1 MLDLT
6 ADLSPSNDARSAR
19 GVERAIAPVWED
31 PPRYWQAL
39 TEATAHL
46 PAPVAVI
53 DREALRH
60 NAMDLLVRSGGLPI
74 RVATKSVRVRAVLDA
89 VLKLPGYRGI
99 LAFTLAEALWL
110 AETHDDIVL
119 GYPTV
124 DRAALERLFADEEK
138 AARITLMVDDLS
150 HLDLI
155 DSVAAPDARPQ
166 VRVAIDADASLRSA
180 ALGHVGVRRSAL
192 FTAGEVA
199 AFARAVVRRPG
210 FRLVGLQMY
219 EAQIAG
225 QGDDAGPDA
234 PLIRMVQ
241 ARSRHE
247 LRERRAA
254 IVSALADIAPLE
266 FLNGGGTGS
275 LEFTGS
281 DESLTEASA
290 GSGLLGGH
298 LFDGYRS
305 FRPAPASAFAF
316 DVVRRPASGIVTVL
330 GGGWI
335 ASGPPV
341 ASRQPLPVWPE
352 GLRTLPREAAGEVQT
367 PLQGRAAA
375 RLGLGDRVWFR
386 HAKSGE
392 PAERIDSYHLVSGGQ
407 VVDELLT
414 YRGEGKAFL

>member
-6 ADLSPSNDARSAR
+6 DELSP
-19 GVERAIAPVWED
+19 VPVAPEWED
-31 PPRYWQAL
+31 PARFWPRLSA
-39 TEATAHL
+39 ATGHL

-74 RVATKSVRVRAVLDA
+74 RVASKSVRVRAVLDA
-89 VLKLPGYRGI
+89 VLRLPGFRGI
-99 LAFTLAEALWL
+99 LSFTLDEALWL

-124 DRAALERLFADEEK
+124 DRAGLERLFADER
-138 AARITLMVDDLS
+138 AAQRITLMVDDPV

-155 DSVAAPDARPQ
+155 DSVADPAHRPEI
-166 VRVAIDADASLRSA
+166 RVAIDVDASWRSA
-180 ALGHVGVRRSAL
+180 LLGHIGVRRSAL
-192 FTAGEVA
+192 FTAGEVS
-199 AFARAVVRRPG
+199 AFARRVAARPG

-219 EAQIAG
+219 DAQIAG

-234 PLIRMVQ
+234 PLIRAVQ
-241 ARSRHE
+241 ARSRAE
-247 LRERRAA
+247 LRARRAE
-254 IVSALADIAPLE
+254 IVSAVSEVAPLE

-305 FRPAPASAFAF
+305 FRPAPAAAFAF
-316 DVVRRPASGIVTVL
+316 DVVRRPAVDIATVL

-335 ASGPPV
+335 ASGPAV

-352 GLRTLPREAAGEVQT
+352 GLRTMPREAAGEVQT
-367 PLQGRAAA
+367 PLQGRAATS
-375 RLGLGDRVWFR
+375 LGVGDRVWFR

-392 PAERIDSYHLVSGGQ
+392 PAERIDRYHLVSGDEII
-407 VVDELLT
+407 DELPT

>member
-1 MLDLT
+1 MLDLI
-6 ADLSPSNDARSAR
+6 DELSPVH
-19 GVERAIAPVWED
+19 GAPSVAPEWED
-31 PPRYWQAL
+31 PARYWPRLSAV
-39 TEATAHL
+39 TGHL

-53 DREALRH
+53 DREALRY
-60 NAMDLLVRSGGLPI
+60 NAMDLLVRAGGLPI
-74 RVATKSVRVRAVLDA
+74 RVASKSVRVRAVLDA
-89 VLKLPGYRGI
+89 VLKLPGFHGI
-99 LAFTLAEALWL
+99 LAFTLEEALWL
-110 AETHDDIVL
+110 AETHDDIML

-124 DRAALERLFADEEK
+124 DRAGLERLFADEQ
-138 AARITLMVDDLS
+138 AAQRITLMVDDLV

-155 DSVAAPDARPQ
+155 DSVAGPGSRPEL
-166 VRVAIDADASLRSA
+166 RVAIDVDASWRSSL
-180 ALGHVGVRRSAL
+180 LGHIGVRRSAL
-192 FTAGEVA
+192 FSAGEVA
-199 AFARAVVRRPG
+199 AFARKVVARPG

-219 EAQIAG
+219 DAQIAG

-241 ARSRHE
+241 ARSRNE

-254 IVSALADIAPLE
+254 IVAAVGAIAPLE
-266 FLNGGGTGS
+266 ILNGGGTGS

-316 DVVRRPASGIVTVL
+316 DVVRRPATDIATVL

-335 ASGPPV
+335 ASGPAL
-341 ASRQPLPVWPE
+341 ASRQPRAVWPE
-352 GLRTLPREAAGEVQT
+352 GLHTLSREAAGEVQT
-367 PLQGRAAA
+367 PLQGPAATS
-375 RLGLGDRVWFR
+375 LGVGDRVWFR

-392 PAERIDSYHLVSGGQ
+392 PAERIESYHLVSGDEII
-407 VVDELLT
+407 DELPT

>member
-6 ADLSPSNDARSAR
+6 EELSPTP
-19 GVERAIAPVWED
+19 VAPEWEE
-31 PPRYWQAL
+31 PARYWPRLSA
-39 TEATAHL
+39 ATGHL

-60 NAMDLLVRSGGLPI
+60 NALDLLVRSGGLPI
-74 RVATKSVRVRAVLDA
+74 RVASKSVRVRAVLDA
-89 VLKLPGYRGI
+89 VLALPGFHGI
-99 LAFTLAEALWL
+99 LAFTLPEALWL
-110 AETHDDIVL
+110 ADTHDDIVL

-124 DRAALERLFADEEK
+124 DRAALQRLFADEQA
-138 AARITLMVDDLS
+138 AARITLMIDDPV
-150 HLDLI
+150 HLDVI
-155 DSVAAPDARPQ
+155 DSVAGPGSRPEI
-166 VRVAIDADASLRSA
+166 RVAIDVDASLRSPL
-180 ALGHVGVRRSAL
+180 LGHIGVRRSGL

-199 AFARAVVRRPG
+199 AFARKVVARPG

-219 EAQIAG
+219 DAQIAG
-225 QGDDAGPDA
+225 QGDAAGPDA
-234 PLIRMVQ
+234 PLIRAVQ
-241 ARSRHE
+241 ARSRSE
-247 LRERRAA
+247 LRERRAE
-254 IVSALADIAPLE
+254 IVAATAPIAPLE

-305 FRPAPASAFAF
+305 FRPAPAAAFAF
-316 DVVRRPASGIVTVL
+316 DVVRRPTADIATVL

-352 GLRTLPREAAGEVQT
+352 GLRTMPREAAGEVQT
-367 PLQGRAAA
+367 PLQGRAATT
-375 RLGLGDRVWFR
+375 LGVGDRVWFR
-386 HAKSGE
+386 HSKSGE
-392 PAERIDSYHLVSGGQ
+392 AAERIDAYHLVSGDEII
-407 VVDELLT
+407 DELPT

>member
-6 ADLSPSNDARSAR
+6 DELSPVP
-19 GVERAIAPVWED
+19 GAPAVAPEWED
-31 PPRYWQAL
+31 PGRYWPRLSA
-39 TEATAHL
+39 ATGHL

-53 DREALRH
+53 DREALRY

-74 RVATKSVRVRAVLDA
+74 RVASKSVRVRAVLDA
-89 VLKLPGYRGI
+89 VLRLPGFRGI
-99 LAFTLAEALWL
+99 LAFTLEEALWL

-124 DRAALERLFADEEK
+124 DRVALERLFADEE
-138 AARITLMVDDLS
+138 AARRITLMVDDLV

-155 DSVAAPDARPQ
+155 DSVAAPGARPEI
-166 VRVAIDADASLRSA
+166 RVAIDVDASWRSPL
-180 ALGHVGVRRSAL
+180 LGHIGVRRSAL
-192 FTAGEVA
+192 FSAGEVA
-199 AFARAVVRRPG
+199 AFARKVAARPG

-219 EAQIAG
+219 DAQIAG

-234 PLIRMVQ
+234 PLIRLVQ
-241 ARSRHE
+241 ARSREE

-254 IVSALADIAPLE
+254 IVSAVTDVAPLE

-305 FRPAPASAFAF
+305 FRPAPAAAFAF
-316 DVVRRPASGIVTVL
+316 DVVRRPAADIATVL

-335 ASGPPV
+335 ASGPAV
-341 ASRQPLPVWPE
+341 ASRQPLPVWPRD
-352 GLRTLPREAAGEVQT
+352 LRTLPREAAGEVQT
-367 PLQGRAAA
+367 PLRGPNAAT
-375 RLGLGDRVWFR
+375 LGVGDRVWFR

-392 PAERIDSYHLVSGGQ
+392 PAERIERYHLVSGDE
-407 VVDELLT
+407 VIDELPT

>member
-6 ADLSPSNDARSAR
+6 EELSPTTVAS
-19 GVERAIAPVWED
+19 EWED
-31 PPRYWQAL
+31 PARYWPRLSA
-39 TEATAHL
+39 ATGRL

-53 DREALRH
+53 DREALRY
-60 NAMDLLVRSGGLPI
+60 NAMDMLVRSGGLPI
-74 RVATKSVRVRAVLDA
+74 RVASKSVRVRAVLDA
-89 VLKLPGYRGI
+89 VLALPGYRGI
-99 LAFTLAEALWL
+99 LAFTLGEALWL
-110 AETHDDIVL
+110 AETHDDIVI

-124 DRAALERLFADEEK
+124 DRAGLERLFADE
-138 AARITLMVDDLS
+138 AAAQRITLMIDDPV

-155 DSVAAPDARPQ
+155 DSVAAPGSRPEI
-166 VRVAIDADASLRSA
+166 RVAIDVDASLRSPV
-180 ALGHVGVRRSAL
+180 LGHIGVRRSGL
-192 FTAGEVA
+192 FTPGEVA
-199 AFARAVVRRPG
+199 AFARRVVSRPG
-210 FRLVGLQMY
+210 FLLTGLQMY
-219 EAQIAG
+219 DAQIAG

-234 PLIRMVQ
+234 PLIRAVQ
-241 ARSRHE
+241 ARSKAE

-254 IVSALADIAPLE
+254 VVAAVTEVAPLE
-266 FLNGGGTGS
+266 FINGGGTGS

-305 FRPAPASAFAF
+305 FRPAPAAAFAF
-316 DVVRRPASGIVTVL
+316 DVVRRPAPDIATVL

-367 PLQGRAAA
+367 PLQGRTAST
-375 RLGLGDRVWFR
+375 LGVGDRVWFR
-386 HAKSGE
+386 HTKSGE
-392 PAERIDSYHLVSGGQ
+392 PAERIDSYHLVSGDE
-407 VVDELLT
+407 VIDELPT

>member
-1 MLDLT
+1 MLDLIDGPTT
-6 ADLSPSNDARSAR
+6 ASPGA
-19 GVERAIAPVWED
+19 WED
-31 PPRYWQAL
+31 PARWWPRLSA
-39 TEATAHL
+39 ATSHL

-53 DREALRH
+53 DLDALRH
-60 NAMDLLVRSGGLPI
+60 NAMDLLVRAGGIPI
-74 RVATKSVRVRAVLDA
+74 RVASKSVRVRSVLDA
-89 VLKLPGYRGI
+89 VLRIPGYRGI

-110 AETHDDIVL
+110 SETHDDIVV
-119 GYPTV
+119 GYPSV
-124 DRAALERLFADEEK
+124 DRAGIARLAQDEFA
-138 AARITLMVDDLS
+138 ASRVTLMVDDPA
-150 HLDLI
+150 HLDFI
-155 DSVAAPDARPQ
+155 DSVAAPAGRAEI
-166 VRVAIDADASLRSA
+166 RVAIDADASWRSA
-180 ALGHVGVRRSAL
+180 ALGHIGVRRSPL
-192 FTAGEVA
+192 FTAEDVA
-199 AFARAVVRRPG
+199 RFAREIVRRDG

-234 PLIRMVQ
+234 PVIRFAQ
-241 ARSRHE
+241 ARSRDE
-247 LRERRAA
+247 LRHRRAA
-254 IVSALADIAPLE
+254 IAAALIDIAPLE

-281 DESLTEASA
+281 DESVTEATA

-316 DVVRRPASGIVTVL
+316 DVVRRPTADIATVL

-341 ASRQPLPVWPE
+341 ASRQPRPVWPT
-352 GLRTLPREAAGEVQT
+352 GLRMLPREAAGEVQT
-367 PLQGRAAA
+367 PLQGRAAES
-375 RLGLGDRVWFR
+375 LDIGDRVWFR

-392 PAERIDSYHLVSGGQ
+392 PAERIDAYQLVSG
-407 VVDELLT
+407 DEIVGELPT

>member
-1 MLDLT
+1 VLDLT
-6 ADLSPSNDARSAR
+6 ADLSPAAARP
-19 GVERAIAPVWED
+19 VVAPEWDD
-31 PPRYWQAL
+31 PSRYWNRLSA
-39 TEATAHL
+39 ATGHL

-53 DREALRH
+53 DREALRY

-74 RVATKSVRVRAVLDA
+74 RVASKSVRVRAVLDA
-89 VLKLPGYRGI
+89 VLALPGYHGI

-110 AETHDDIVL
+110 AQDHDDIVL

-124 DRAALERLFADEEK
+124 DRAGLEQLFGDEQ
-138 AARITLMVDDLS
+138 AAQRITLMVDDPV

-155 DSVAAPDARPQ
+155 DSVAGPGSRPEL
-166 VRVAIDADASLRSA
+166 RVAIDVDASWRSA
-180 ALGHVGVRRSAL
+180 LLGHIGVRRSAL
-192 FTAGEVA
+192 FSAGEVA
-199 AFARAVVRRPG
+199 AFARRVTARPG

-219 EAQIAG
+219 DAQIAG
-225 QGDDAGPDA
+225 QGDDAGHDA

-241 ARSRHE
+241 ARSRAE

-254 IVSALADIAPLE
+254 IVDAVSAVTPLE
-266 FLNGGGTGS
+266 FINGGGTGS

-305 FRPAPASAFAF
+305 FQPAPASAFAF
-316 DVVRRPASGIVTVL
+316 DVVRRPAPDIATVL

-335 ASGPPV
+335 ASGPAL
-341 ASRQPLPVWPE
+341 ASRQPRPVWPE
-352 GLRTLPREAAGEVQT
+352 GLHTMPREAAGEVQT
-367 PLQGRAAA
+367 PLQGRAAVG
-375 RLGLGDRVWFR
+375 LGVGDRVWFR

-392 PAERIDSYHLVSGGQ
+392 PAERIERYHLVSADE
-407 VVDELLT
+407 VIDELPT

>member
-6 ADLSPSNDARSAR
+6 ADLSPASSPS
-19 GVERAIAPVWED
+19 IAPEWED
-31 PPRYWQAL
+31 PARYWPRLSA
-39 TEATAHL
+39 ATGHL
-46 PAPVAVI
+46 AAPVAVI
-53 DREALRH
+53 DRDALRH
-60 NAMDLLVRSGGLPI
+60 NALDLLVRAGGLPI
-74 RVATKSVRVRAVLDA
+74 RVASKSVRVRTVLDA
-89 VLKLPGYRGI
+89 VLALPGYQGI

-124 DRAALERLFADEEK
+124 DRGGLARLFASEEA
-138 AARITLMVDDLS
+138 AARITLMVDDPAQ
-150 HLDLI
+150 LDLI
-155 DSVAAPDARPQ
+155 DSVAAPGRRPE

-180 ALGHVGVRRSAL
+180 VLGHIGVRRSAL

-199 AFARAVVRRPG
+199 AFARRIVRRPG

-225 QGDDAGPDA
+225 QGDAAGPDA
-234 PLIRMVQ
+234 PLIRLVQ
-241 ARSRHE
+241 AQSRSE
-247 LRERRAA
+247 LRDRRAE
-254 IVSALADIAPLE
+254 IVAALREVAHLE

-305 FRPAPASAFAF
+305 FLPAPAAAFAF
-316 DVVRRPASGIVTVL
+316 DVVRRPARDIATVL

-335 ASGPPV
+335 ASGPAL
-341 ASRQPLPVWPE
+341 ASRQPRPVWPD
-352 GLRTLPREAAGEVQT
+352 GLRTMPREAAGEVQT
-367 PLQGRAAA
+367 PVQGPRAEQ
-375 RLGLGDRVWFR
+375 LGIGDRVWFR

-392 PAERIDSYHLVSGGQ
+392 PAERIEHYHLVSGDE
-407 VVDELLT
+407 VVDELPT

>member
-6 ADLSPSNDARSAR
+6 AELSPIEARHP
-19 GVERAIAPVWED
+19 VAPEWDD
-31 PPRYWQAL
+31 PARYWSRLSA
-39 TEATAHL
+39 ATGHL

-53 DREALRH
+53 DREALRF
-60 NAMDLLVRSGGLPI
+60 NAMDLLARSGGLPI
-74 RVATKSVRVRAVLDA
+74 RVASKSVRVRAVLDA
-89 VLKLPGYRGI
+89 VLALPGYHGI

-110 AETHDDIVL
+110 AADHDDIML

-124 DRAALERLFADEEK
+124 DRAGLAQLFADED
-138 AARITLMVDDLS
+138 AARRITLMVDDPA
-150 HLDLI
+150 HLDVI
-155 DSVAAPDARPQ
+155 DSVAAPGSRPEI
-166 VRVAIDADASLRSA
+166 RVAIDVDASWRSA
-180 ALGHVGVRRSAL
+180 LLGHIGVRRSAL

-199 AFARAVVRRPG
+199 AFARRVVARPG

-219 EAQIAG
+219 DAQIAG

-234 PLIRMVQ
+234 PLIRLVQ
-241 ARSRHE
+241 ARSRTE

-254 IVSALADIAPLE
+254 IVAAVAEVAALEL
-266 FLNGGGTGS
+266 LNGGGTGS
-275 LEFTGS
+275 LEFSGS

-316 DVVRRPASGIVTVL
+316 DVVRRPAADIATVL

-335 ASGPPV
+335 ASGPAV
-341 ASRQPLPVWPE
+341 ASRQPLPVWPQ

-367 PLQGRAAA
+367 PLQGRAAE
-375 RLGLGDRVWFR
+375 RLGVGDRVWFR

-392 PAERIDSYHLVSGGQ
+392 PAERTDRYHLVSGDE
-407 VVDELLT
+407 VIDELPT

>member
-6 ADLSPSNDARSAR
+6 ASQTTAEARAWDEPAR
-19 GVERAIAPVWED
+19 WW
-31 PPRYWQAL
+31 PRL
-39 TEATAHL
+39 TAATAHL

-53 DREALRH
+53 DIDALRH
-60 NAMDLLVRSGGLPI
+60 NAMDLLVRAGGIPI
-74 RVATKSVRVRAVLDA
+74 RVASKSVRVRSVLDA
-89 VLKLPGYRGI
+89 VLQLPGYRGI
-99 LAFTLAEALWL
+99 LSYSLAEALWL

-124 DRAALERLFADEEK
+124 DRAALERLVHDE
-138 AARITLMVDDLS
+138 AAASRITLMVDDIA
-150 HLDLI
+150 HLDFV
-155 DSVAAPDARPQ
+155 DSIAGPDRRETI
-166 VRVAIDADASLRSA
+166 RVAIDADASWRSG
-180 ALGHVGVRRSAL
+180 ALGHIGVRRSPL
-192 FTAGEVA
+192 FTASDVTR
-199 AFARAVVRRPG
+199 FAREVLARPG

-225 QGDDAGPDA
+225 QGDNGSDA

-241 ARSRHE
+241 ARSRAE
-247 LRERRAA
+247 LRTRRAEIA
-254 IVSALADIAPLE
+254 DALTDIAPLE

-281 DESLTEASA
+281 DESVTEASA

-316 DVVRRPASGIVTVL
+316 DVVRRPAADIATVL

-335 ASGPPV
+335 ASGPAV
-341 ASRQPLPVWPE
+341 ASRQPRAVWPN
-352 GLRTLPREAAGEVQT
+352 GLHTMPREAAGEVQT

-375 RLGLGDRVWFR
+375 ELAVGDRVWFR

-392 PAERIDSYHLVSGGQ
+392 PAEHIEKYHLVSGAE
-407 VVDELLT
+407 VIDELPT

>member
-6 ADLSPSNDARSAR
+6 AELSPAP
-19 GVERAIAPVWED
+19 IAPEWEQ
-31 PPRYWQAL
+31 PARYWARL
-39 TEATAHL
+39 SAATGHL

-60 NAMDLLVRSGGLPI
+60 NAMDMLVRSGGLPI
-74 RVATKSVRVRAVLDA
+74 RVASKSVRVRAVLDA
-89 VLKLPGYRGI
+89 VLALPGYRGI

-110 AETHDDIVL
+110 AETHDDIVI

-124 DRAALERLFADEEK
+124 DRASLERFFADEQ
-138 AARITLMVDDLS
+138 AAQRITLMVDDPV

-155 DSVAAPDARPQ
+155 DSVAGPGDRPEI
-166 VRVAIDADASLRSA
+166 RVAIDVDASWRSSL
-180 ALGHVGVRRSAL
+180 LGHIGVRRSAL
-192 FTAGEVA
+192 FTPGEVV
-199 AFARAVVRRPG
+199 AFARTVAARPG
-210 FRLVGLQMY
+210 FRLTGLQMY
-219 EAQIAG
+219 DAQIAG

-241 ARSRHE
+241 ARSMAE

-254 IVSALADIAPLE
+254 IVTAVTEVAPLE

-305 FRPAPASAFAF
+305 FRPAPAAAFAF
-316 DVVRRPASGIVTVL
+316 DVVRRPAADIATVL

-341 ASRQPLPVWPE
+341 ASRQPLPVWPS

-367 PLQGRAAA
+367 PLQGPAATT
-375 RLGLGDRVWFR
+375 LGVGDRVWFR

-392 PAERIDSYHLVSGGQ
+392 AAERVETYHLVSGDE
-407 VVDELLT
+407 VIDELPT

>member
-6 ADLSPSNDARSAR
+6 ADLSPASEQSP
-19 GVERAIAPVWED
+19 VAPEWHD
-31 PPRYWQAL
+31 PARYWPRLSA
-39 TEATAHL
+39 ATGHL

-53 DREALRH
+53 HREALRH
-60 NAMDLLVRSGGLPI
+60 NALDMLVRAGGLPI
-74 RVATKSVRVRAVLDA
+74 RVASKSVRVRAVLDA
-89 VLKLPGYRGI
+89 VLQLPGYRGI
-99 LAFTLAEALWL
+99 LAFTLPEALWL
-110 AETHDDIVL
+110 AETHDDIVI

-124 DRAALERLFADEEK
+124 DRAALSELFASEQ
-138 AARITLMVDDLS
+138 AARRITLMVDDPA

-155 DSVAAPDARPQ
+155 DSVAPPGRRPEI
-166 VRVAIDADASLRSA
+166 RVAIDADASLRSA
-180 ALGHVGVRRSAL
+180 ALGHIGVRRSAL

-199 AFARAVVRRPG
+199 AFARTIVRRPG

-234 PLIRMVQ
+234 PVIRLVQ
-241 ARSRHE
+241 ARSRAE
-247 LRERRAA
+247 LRERRAE
-254 IVSALADIAPLE
+254 IVGALTGIAHLE

-305 FRPAPASAFAF
+305 FRPAPAAAFAF
-316 DVVRRPASGIVTVL
+316 DVVRRPAADIATVL

-335 ASGPPV
+335 ASGPAV
-341 ASRQPLPVWPE
+341 TSRQPRPVWPD
-352 GLRTLPREAAGEVQT
+352 GLRTLSREAAGEVQT
-367 PLQGRAAA
+367 PLQGPKAAT
-375 RLGLGDRVWFR
+375 LGVGDRVWFR

-392 PAERIDSYHLVSGGQ
+392 PAERIDSYHLVSGDE
-407 VVDELLT
+407 VVDELPT

>member
-1 MLDLT
+1 MLDLIDGPTT
-6 ADLSPSNDARSAR
+6 ATP
-19 GVERAIAPVWED
+19 RAWED
-31 PPRYWQAL
+31 PARWWPRLNA
-39 TEATAHL
+39 ATAHL

-53 DREALRH
+53 DIDALRH
-60 NAMDLLVRSGGLPI
+60 NAMDLLVRAGGIPI
-74 RVATKSVRVRAVLDA
+74 RVASKSVRVRAVLDA
-89 VLKLPGYRGI
+89 VLRIPGYRGI
-99 LAFTLAEALWL
+99 LAFTLDEALWL
-110 AETHDDIVL
+110 AGTHDDIVV
-119 GYPTV
+119 GYPSV
-124 DRAALERLFADEEK
+124 DRAAIARLAHDES
-138 AARITLMVDDLS
+138 AASRVTLMVDDPA

-155 DSVAAPDARPQ
+155 DAVAAPHTRPEI
-166 VRVAIDADASLRSA
+166 RVAIDADASWRSA
-180 ALGHVGVRRSAL
+180 ALGHIGVRRSPL
-192 FTAGEVA
+192 FAADDVA
-199 AFARAVVRRPG
+199 RFAREIVERDG

-234 PLIRMVQ
+234 PVIRFAQ
-241 ARSRHE
+241 ARSREE
-247 LRERRAA
+247 LRHRRAA
-254 IVSALADIAPLE
+254 IATALLDIAPLE

-281 DESLTEASA
+281 DESVTEATA

-316 DVVRRPASGIVTVL
+316 DVVRRPAADIVTVL

-335 ASGPPV
+335 ASGPAV
-341 ASRQPLPVWPE
+341 ASRQPRPVWPA
-352 GLRTLPREAAGEVQT
+352 GLRTMPREAAGEVQT

-375 RLGLGDRVWFR
+375 ALDVGDRVWFR

-392 PAERIDSYHLVSGGQ
+392 PAERIDAYRLVSGDT
-407 VVDELLT
+407 VIDELRT

>member
-6 ADLSPSNDARSAR
+6 EELSPVP
-19 GVERAIAPVWED
+19 GAPVVAPEWQD
-31 PPRYWQAL
+31 PARYWPRLSA
-39 TEATAHL
+39 ATQHL

-53 DREALRH
+53 DREALRY
-60 NAMDLLVRSGGLPI
+60 NAMDMLVRSGGLPI
-74 RVATKSVRVRAVLDA
+74 RVASKSVRVRAVLDA
-89 VLKLPGYRGI
+89 VLKLPGFRGF

-119 GYPTV
+119 AYPTV
-124 DRAALERLFADEEK
+124 DRTSLESLFADEQ
-138 AARITLMVDDLS
+138 AARRITLMVDDPA

-155 DSVAAPDARPQ
+155 DSIKGPGERPEI
-166 VRVAIDADASLRSA
+166 RVAVDVDASWKSSV
-180 ALGHVGVRRSAL
+180 LGHIGVRRSAL

-199 AFARAVVRRPG
+199 GFARKVIARPG

-219 EAQIAG
+219 DAQIAG
-225 QGDDAGPDA
+225 QGDDAGSDA

-241 ARSRHE
+241 ARSRAE

-254 IVSALADIAPLE
+254 IVEAVTALAPME

-305 FRPAPASAFAF
+305 FQPAPASAFAF
-316 DVVRRPASGIVTVL
+316 DVVRRPARDIATVL

-335 ASGPPV
+335 ASGPAV
-341 ASRQPLPVWPE
+341 ASRQPKPVWPQ
-352 GLRTLPREAAGEVQT
+352 GLRTLTREAAGEVQT
-367 PLQGRAAA
+367 PLQGPAATA
-375 RLGLGDRVWFR
+375 LGVGERVWFR

-392 PAERIDSYHLVSGGQ
+392 PAERIERYHLVSGDEII
-407 VVDELLT
+407 DELPT

>member
-6 ADLSPSNDARSAR
+6 ADLSPAAARP
-19 GVERAIAPVWED
+19 VVAPEWDD
-31 PPRYWQAL
+31 PSRYWNRLSA
-39 TEATAHL
+39 ATGHL

-53 DREALRH
+53 DREALRY

-74 RVATKSVRVRAVLDA
+74 RVASKSVRVRAVLDA
-89 VLKLPGYRGI
+89 VLALPGYQGI

-110 AETHDDIVL
+110 AQDHDDIVL

-124 DRAALERLFADEEK
+124 DRAGLEQLLGDEQ
-138 AARITLMVDDLS
+138 AAQRITLMVDDPV

-155 DSVAAPDARPQ
+155 DSVAGPGSRPEL
-166 VRVAIDADASLRSA
+166 RVAIDVDASWRSA
-180 ALGHVGVRRSAL
+180 LLGHIGVRRSAL
-192 FTAGEVA
+192 FSAGEVA
-199 AFARAVVRRPG
+199 AFARRVAARPG

-219 EAQIAG
+219 DAQIAG

-241 ARSRHE
+241 ARSRAE

-254 IVSALADIAPLE
+254 IADAVSAVTPLE
-266 FLNGGGTGS
+266 FINGGGTGS

-305 FRPAPASAFAF
+305 FQPAPASAFAF
-316 DVVRRPASGIVTVL
+316 DVVRRPAPDIATVL

-335 ASGPPV
+335 ASGPAL
-341 ASRQPLPVWPE
+341 ASRQPRPVWPA
-352 GLRTLPREAAGEVQT
+352 GLHTLPREAAGEVQT
-367 PLQGRAAA
+367 PLQGRAATG
-375 RLGLGDRVWFR
+375 LGVGDRVWFR

-392 PAERIDSYHLVSGGQ
+392 PAERIESYHLVSGDE
-407 VVDELLT
+407 VIDELPT

>member
-6 ADLSPSNDARSAR
+6 ADLSRTAAPSRDWDNPALWWPRLSDATS
-19 GVERAIAPVWED
+19 
-31 PPRYWQAL
+31 
-39 TEATAHL
+39 HL
-46 PAPVAVI
+46 AAPVAVI
-53 DREALRH
+53 DVDALRH
-60 NAMDLLVRSGGLPI
+60 NAMDLLVRAGGIPI
-74 RVATKSVRVRAVLDA
+74 RVASKSVRVRAVLDA
-89 VLKLPGYRGI
+89 VLRIPGYSGI
-99 LAFTLAEALWL
+99 LSFSLAEALWL

-124 DRAALERLFADEEK
+124 DRAGLERLVHDEV
-138 AARITLMVDDLS
+138 AASRITLMVDDIA

-155 DSVAAPDARPQ
+155 DAVAPHDRRETI
-166 VRVAIDADASLRSA
+166 RVAIDADASWRSA
-180 ALGHVGVRRSAL
+180 ALGHIGVRRSPL
-192 FTAGEVA
+192 FTAADVA
-199 AFARAVVRRPG
+199 GFARTITRRPG

-225 QGDDAGPDA
+225 QGDNGSDA
-234 PLIRMVQ
+234 PVIRMVQ
-241 ARSRHE
+241 ARSRAE
-247 LRERRAA
+247 LRGRRAEIA
-254 IVSALADIAPLE
+254 DALTDVAPLE

-281 DESLTEASA
+281 DESVTEASA

-316 DVVRRPASGIVTVL
+316 DVVRRPADDIATVL

-335 ASGPPV
+335 ASGP
-341 ASRQPLPVWPE
+341 ALGSRQPRAVWPQ
-352 GLRTLPREAAGEVQT
+352 GLRTMPREAAGEVQT
-367 PLQGRAAA
+367 PLHGDAA
-375 RLGLGDRVWFR
+375 RTLDIGDRVWFR

-392 PAERIDSYHLVSGGQ
+392 PAERIDAYHLVAGTE
-407 VVDELLT
+407 VIDELPT

>member
-6 ADLSPSNDARSAR
+6 ADLSPDR
-19 GVERAIAPVWED
+19 GPSSVAPEWQD
-31 PPRYWQAL
+31 PSRYWPRLSA
-39 TEATAHL
+39 ATGHL

-53 DREALRH
+53 DREALQH
-60 NAMDLLVRSGGLPI
+60 NAMDLLVRAGGLPI
-74 RVATKSVRVRAVLDA
+74 RVASKSVRVRAVLDA
-89 VLKLPGYRGI
+89 VLALHGYRGI

-110 AETHDDIVL
+110 AQTHDDIVL

-124 DRAALERLFADEEK
+124 DRAGLTQLFASDE
-138 AARITLMVDDLS
+138 AARRITLMVDDPV
-150 HLDLI
+150 HLDII
-155 DSVAAPDARPQ
+155 DSVAPAGSRPEI
-166 VRVAIDADASLRSA
+166 RVAIDADASWRSA
-180 ALGHVGVRRSAL
+180 ALGHIGVRRSAL
-192 FTAGEVA
+192 FTAGEIA
-199 AFARAVVRRPG
+199 AFARRIVRRPG

-234 PLIRMVQ
+234 PLIRFVQ
-241 ARSRHE
+241 SRSRAE
-247 LRERRAA
+247 LRDRRAA
-254 IVSALADIAPLE
+254 IVAALTDVAPLE

-305 FRPAPASAFAF
+305 FHPAPASAFAF
-316 DVVRRPASGIVTVL
+316 DVVRRPTPDIATVL

-335 ASGPPV
+335 ASGPAL
-341 ASRQPLPVWPE
+341 ASRQPLPVWPQ
-352 GLRTLPREAAGEVQT
+352 GLKTLPREAAGEVQT
-367 PLQGRAAA
+367 PLQGKAAA
-375 RLGLGDRVWFR
+375 DLGVGDRVWFR
-386 HAKSGE
+386 HSKSGE
-392 PAERIDSYHLVSGGQ
+392 PAERIDAYHLVSAGE
-407 VVDELLT
+407 VIDELPT

>member
-1 MLDLT
+1 VLDLI
-6 ADLSPSNDARSAR
+6 DELSPVH
-19 GVERAIAPVWED
+19 GAPAVAPEWED
-31 PPRYWQAL
+31 PARYWPRLSAV
-39 TEATAHL
+39 TGHL

-53 DREALRH
+53 DREALRY
-60 NAMDLLVRSGGLPI
+60 NAMDLLVRAGGLPI
-74 RVATKSVRVRAVLDA
+74 RVASKSVRVRSVLDA
-89 VLKLPGYRGI
+89 VLKLPGFRGV
-99 LAFTLAEALWL
+99 LAFTLEEALWL
-110 AETHDDIVL
+110 AETHDDIML

-124 DRAALERLFADEEK
+124 DRAGLERLFADEQ
-138 AARITLMVDDLS
+138 AAQRITLMVDDLV

-155 DSVAAPDARPQ
+155 DSVAGPGARPEL
-166 VRVAIDADASLRSA
+166 RVAIDVDASWRSSL
-180 ALGHVGVRRSAL
+180 LGHIGVRRSAL
-192 FTAGEVA
+192 FSAGEVA
-199 AFARAVVRRPG
+199 AFARKVVARPG

-219 EAQIAG
+219 DAQIAG

-241 ARSRHE
+241 ARSRNE

-254 IVSALADIAPLE
+254 IVAAVGAIAPLE
-266 FLNGGGTGS
+266 ILNGGGTGS

-316 DVVRRPASGIVTVL
+316 DVVRRPAGDIATVL

-335 ASGPPV
+335 ASGPAL
-341 ASRQPLPVWPE
+341 ASRQPRAVWPQ
-352 GLRTLPREAAGEVQT
+352 GLHTLSREAAGEVQT
-367 PLQGRAAA
+367 PLQGPAASS
-375 RLGLGDRVWFR
+375 LGVGDRVWFR

-392 PAERIDSYHLVSGGQ
+392 PAERIESYHLVSGDEI
-407 VVDELLT
+407 VDELPT